1 MSSELIPAATVILVR
16 ARAAIS
22 EILMVRR
29 DSRLAFAGGA
39 WVFPG
44 GRIDPEDYAE
54 QPGDLAGAE
63 RRAAAREASEE
74 VGLAVDVG
82 SLARW
87 SHWIPPDHGQSHRFS
102 TAFFIAPAPAGEVV
116 VDDGEIREHRW
127 VTPSTA
133 LDLRAAGEIELT
145 PPTFITLFQLAQNP
159 TLDAWLGRDESE
171 VERFNTVIAA
181 DGDSMV
187 ALYHGDAG
195 YDSAD
200 PAAEGARHRLVMGPA
215 EWRYLRD

>member
-44 GRIDPEDYAE
+44 GRIDPEDYAG

-82 SLARW
+82 SLVRW
-87 SHWIPPDHGQSHRFS
+87 SHWTPPDHGQSHRFS
-102 TAFFIAPAPAGEVV
+102 TAFFIAPAPSGEVV

-133 LDLRAAGEIELT
+133 LELRSAGEIELT
-145 PPTFITLFQLAQNP
+145 PPTFITLFQLAQDP
-159 TLDAWLGRDESE
+159 SLHTWLGRGESE

-195 YDSAD
+195 YETAD
-200 PAAEGARHRLVMGPA
+200 PAAEGARHRLVMGPTD
-215 EWRYLRD
+215 WRYVRD